1 MVLVVEV
8 TGEFVA
14 GAVSTNLA
22 VAFTVVA
29 EVVAGREVFGDTV
42 EAVGGTWVIPGRILF
57 VEAMVN
63 VMAALLS
70 RVEASLGVDKAT
82 VTLSPEVLDLA
93 SEVRVGSDSSLVLG
107 TEEIVEETTVIVVA
121 AVDTSSSR

>member
-8 TGEFVA
+8 T
-14 GAVSTNLA
+14 VSTNLA
-22 VAFTVVA
+22 VAFTGVRVS
-29 EVVAGREVFGDTV
+29 EVVAGRNVFGDTV
-42 EAVGGTWVIPGRILF
+42 EAVNGTWVIPGRILF
-57 VEAMVN
+57 VDAMVS

-70 RVEASLGVDKAT
+70 RVEASPGVDKAT

-93 SEVRVGSDSSLVLG
+93 SKVRVGSDSSLVLG
-107 TEEIVEETTVIVVA
+107 TEEIVEEATVIVVA